1 GRVVAAVPGDRLL
14 GRSMAIEVGL
24 FGFATLLALVFD
36 ITPEHFSG
44 YLVIGVLAC
53 TMGLRNASV
62 RRLGVPDIST
72 VVMTMT
78 LTALTADSPLGGGH
92 GEGTWRR
99 RAEGP
104 TSELQS

>member
-1 GRVVAAVPGDRLL
+1 
-14 GRSMAIEVGL
+14 
-24 FGFATLLALVFD
+24 
-36 ITPEHFSG
+36 PEHFSG
-44 YLVIGVLAC
+44 YLVIGVLAF

-99 RAEGP
+99 GGVVVAMLAGAVLGALLVKSDLVYVLLAAAVLALATALFLVP
-104 TSELQS
+104 AT